1 MPSLSAV
8 TREARWRRCCVLA
21 PHRRRQ
27 GQDRKDA
34 AAQAALPRGTKP
46 RHKHSIEQKDD
57 ALWVRRGGSTASSI
71 RSIPVRSSTRTGTAS
86 ATSRATVTSLTS
98 IASSPKRTGGASSC
112 RSLTAF
118 WADLGDCT
126 DFNELGTN
134 RIAML

>member
-27 GQDRKDA
+27 GQDRKDHRHAA

-71 RSIPVRSSTRTGTAS
+71 RSIPVRSSTRTGDG
-86 ATSRATVTSLTS
+86 V
-98 IASSPKRTGGASSC
+98 G
-112 RSLTAF
+112 
-118 WADLGDCT
+118 DLEGYGHLT
-126 DFNELGTN
+126 DFDRLVAEAHRRGIKLPVVNSILG
-134 RIAML
+134 